1 MEKHVGSLKS
11 ACYARNLDI
20 LLNSLKKKK
29 KNIYGLHLMKKKS
42 TEEACGAYEN
52 ELIFPHFS
60 QEKDYKQ

>member
-1 MEKHVGSLKS
+1 
-11 ACYARNLDI
+11 
-20 LLNSLKKKK
+20 
-29 KNIYGLHLMKKKS
+29 MKKKS